1 MKQIQFEK
9 VTLND
14 NQERQKIGYQ
24 KKKEKNITKKNTI
37 PTPSH
42 MNQVHKPTNQPEYH
56 PKLMR
61 HQF

>member
-14 NQERQKIGYQ
+14 NQERQKIGNQ
-24 KKKEKNITKKNTI
+24 KKKEKNITKTNTI

-42 MNQVHKPTNQPEYH
+42 MHQVYTPTNHPQSH

>member
-24 KKKEKNITKKNTI
+24 KKKEKNITKKNTF
-37 PTPSH
+37 PTPSQMH
-42 MNQVHKPTNQPEYH
+42 QVHKPTNHPQSH

>member
-14 NQERQKIGYQ
+14 NQERQKIGNQ
-24 KKKEKNITKKNTI
+24 KKKAKNITKTNTI

-42 MNQVHKPTNQPEYH
+42 MHQVYTPTNHPQSH